1 MTCFG
6 IKQKKNNYYFLIK
19 ILKNK
24 IEIIK
29 TKIII
34 ISEVKISAIVK
45 AFNSIMFETW
55 LPK

>member
-1 MTCFG
+1 MIYFG
-6 IKQKKNNYYFLIK
+6 IKRKDDNYYFLIK
-19 ILKNK
+19 ILKNI

-45 AFNSIMFETW
+45 DFNSIMFET
-55 LPK
+55 

>member
-1 MTCFG
+1 MIYFG
-6 IKQKKNNYYFLIK
+6 IKRKDDNYYFLVK
-19 ILKNK
+19 ILKNI

-45 AFNSIMFETW
+45 AFNSIMFET
-55 LPK
+55 

>member
-1 MTCFG
+1 MIYFG
-6 IKQKKNNYYFLIK
+6 IKRKDDNYYFLVK
-19 ILKNK
+19 ILKNI

-45 AFNSIMFETW
+45 DFNSIMFEA
-55 LPK
+55 